1 MGDDA
6 REVYQIKDEHHMP
19 IAEIGDQEIAYEVI
33 GSGRP
38 WVITPGGRFSKDYGG
53 VREFGQALAERGQQA
68 IIWDRPNVGE
78 SSVNFTGVDESS
90 LQADTLA
97 ALLRQLDIGP
107 TIIIGGSGGAR
118 VSLLTAARHPDV
130 AAGLGI
136 WWISGGV
143 MGNMSLAAYY
153 CWPSLRAIWNG
164 TMEDVA
170 NLETWEEVIR
180 RNPGN
185 RDRFL
190 AQDPKEFRE
199 TMERWGHAYCA
210 CGDALVA
217 GLSVEETAAMTVPIL
232 IFRSG
237 ESDMAHTRAT
247 SERLAANLPNSKLVE
262 PPWGDREWMDRGD
275 SSAAGGALFEN
286 WYRLTPQLIEWA
298 DEFIKS

>member
-1 MGDDA
+1 
-6 REVYQIKDEHHMP
+6 MP

-33 GSGRP
+33 GTGRP

-53 VREFGQALAERGQQA
+53 VRELGQALADRGQQA

-78 SSVNFTGVDESS
+78 SSVNFTGSSESI

-97 ALLRQLDIGP
+97 ALLRHLDVGP

-136 WWISGGV
+136 WWISGGP
-143 MGNMSLAAYY
+143 MGNMILANVY
-153 CWPSLRAIWNG
+153 CFPSLTAIWNG

-185 RDRFL
+185 RERFL

-199 TMERWGHAYCA
+199 TMERWAHAYCA
-210 CGDALVA
+210 CGDPLVP
-217 GLSVEETAAMTVPIL
+217 GLSDEEAGALSVPIL
-232 IFRSG
+232 VFRSG
-237 ESDMAHTRAT
+237 ESDMNHTRAT
-247 SERLAANLPNSKLVE
+247 SERLGANLPNARLVE
-262 PPWGDREWMDRGD
+262 PPWGDQEWMDR
-275 SSAAGGALFEN
+275 SQNRNGGGGTLFDR
-286 WYRLTPQLIEWA
+286 WHLLSPQLIEWA
-298 DEFIKS
+298 DENVKS